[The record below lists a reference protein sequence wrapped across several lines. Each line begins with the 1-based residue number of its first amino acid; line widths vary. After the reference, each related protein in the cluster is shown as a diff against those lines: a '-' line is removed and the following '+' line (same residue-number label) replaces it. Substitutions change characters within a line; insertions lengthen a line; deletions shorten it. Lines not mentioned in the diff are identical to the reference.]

1 MPKIPNELLSN
12 SDKLE
17 SQANQAALKDSKVFK
32 GFNCRK
38 SLQRQ
43 PAEIACRD
51 TLQKSFQMILKES
64 KRFQRNPKYFKKIQ
78 KMPRDSKRF

>member
-38 SLQRQ
+38 SLQEQ
-43 PAEIACRD
+43 LAETACRD
-51 TLQKSFQMILKES
+51 SLKRHTAETAW
-64 KRFQRNPKYFKKIQ
+64 RN
-78 KMPRDSKRF
+78 RLRR